1 MGTESFVEG
10 VPKFHRPRKD
20 MVRLTFGHDKEYL
33 LSRSHPL
40 AALIEQE
47 LSTLPHNDDL
57 LRTLNMELLYLPQD
71 RQLWAIINTLLKH
84 WFETP
89 GDRITKII
97 RGLYLVRN
105 KVRENHKGRILFH
118 WKDQS
123 VQPAEI
129 TLYSDEDDGDGSD
142 TFGQIPA
149 LPLPSAGP
157 TIIPSISLPSLP
169 RTPASHP

>member
-1 MGTESFVEG
+1 MGTEIEPT
-10 VPKFHRPRKD
+10 VPRFHRPKKD
-20 MVRLTFGHDKEYL
+20 MVRITFGYDKEYL
-33 LSRSHPL
+33 LARSHPL
-40 AALIEQE
+40 AELIEQE
-47 LSTLPHNDDL
+47 MMVLPKNDGL
-57 LRTLNMELLYLPQD
+57 TRTLALELLYLTQD

-84 WFETP
+84 WFESP

-129 TLYSDEDDGDGSD
+129 TIYSDEDDGDGTD

-149 LPLPSAGP
+149 LPLPSNGP
-157 TIIPSISLPSLP
+157 GIVPSISLPSLP
-169 RTPASHP
+169 RTPTPHR

>member
-1 MGTESFVEG
+1 MGDI
-10 VPKFHRPRKD
+10 VPTVPRFHRPRKD
-20 MVRLTFGHDKEYL
+20 VVRITFGYDKEYQIP
-33 LSRSHPL
+33 RCHPL
-40 AALIEQE
+40 AELIEQE
-47 LSTLPHNDDL
+47 LATLPHNDDL
-57 LRTLNMELLYLPQD
+57 TRTLALELLYLPQD
-71 RQLWAIINTLLKH
+71 RQLWAIVNTLLKH
-84 WFETP
+84 WFDNT

-129 TLYSDEDDGDGSD
+129 TIYSDEDDGDGTD

-169 RTPASHP
+169 RTPTPR